1 MNWAVY
7 ARKTYPQ
14 LGLHSLCLTVE
25 ASVVPIDSVGGF
37 FVVCPHPGRLVP
49 GSITLT
55 HPNYA
60 WEVQPAQKA

>member
-14 LGLHSLCLTVE
+14 LGLHSLCLIVE
-25 ASVVPIDSVGGF
+25 ASIVPTDSVGGF
-37 FVVCPHPGRLVP
+37 FVVCPCLGQLVP
-49 GSITLT
+49 SRITLT

-60 WEVQPAQKA
+60 WEVQHA